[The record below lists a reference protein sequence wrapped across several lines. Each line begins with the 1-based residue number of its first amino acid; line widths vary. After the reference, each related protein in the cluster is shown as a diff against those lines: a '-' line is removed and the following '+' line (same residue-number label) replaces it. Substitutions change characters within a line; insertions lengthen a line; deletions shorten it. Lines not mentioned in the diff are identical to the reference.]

1 MKSELY
7 AVIDIGSNSVRLM
20 FSDGVNTLSKEI
32 KITGLAEGALEEGR
46 ILTAEAAARTIDAVC
61 FFVEKAGRAGADKIY
76 AFATAA
82 VRNAENGKEFV
93 NTVKSRCG
101 IDVEVISGEKE
112 AAVGIRGALGGK
124 DGGVIDVG
132 GASTEV
138 IVIKSGKTVF
148 CNSFKIGSVKL
159 TDMCGQDYEKAIK
172 TVKDYTV
179 ECKSAPRSEFTAIGG
194 TSTSAAAM
202 LQELEIYDP
211 KRVDGYVISV
221 DKLEKLTERLF
232 SMSVEERAGLKGLQR
247 GREKV
252 IACGCALLSV
262 VSRSLG
268 ANTIKISEKD
278 NLEGYLY
285 EKLESE
291 KF

>member
-20 FSDGVNTLSKEI
+20 ISDGVNTLSKEI

-46 ILTAEAAARTIDAVC
+46 ILTAEAAARTVDAVC
-61 FFVEKAGRAGADKIY
+61 FFVEKARQSGACLIY
-76 AFATAA
+76 VFATAA

-138 IVIKSGKTVF
+138 IVIKGGKTVF

-232 SMSVEERAGLKGLQR
+232 SMSVEERVGLKGLQR